1 MGKPEPRDW
10 HGYDVYPDGRVFS
23 NSGWRS
29 KGYFEIKQSLDQYG
43 YPAVRLMIGGKRKR
57 ERVHRLVA
65 ILFHGP
71 RPTPFHQVCHVDGDK
86 LNNSS
91 NNLYWGDARE
101 NAADRKRHGRTSSGA
116 KHSSSII
123 AGQAASKLAA
133 AAPELLE
140 ALQGMIEVYGGR
152 YNDDCL
158 PKYSTELELIQQA
171 RAAIAKATA

>member
-1 MGKPEPRDW
+1 
-10 HGYDVYPDGRVFS
+10 
-23 NSGWRS
+23 
-29 KGYFEIKQSLDQYG
+29 
-43 YPAVRLMIGGKRKR
+43 MIGGKRKR

-140 ALQGMIEVYGGR
+140 ALQVCIEQITALCSA
-152 YNDDCL
+152 DDV
-158 PKYSTELELIQQA
+158 PDQA